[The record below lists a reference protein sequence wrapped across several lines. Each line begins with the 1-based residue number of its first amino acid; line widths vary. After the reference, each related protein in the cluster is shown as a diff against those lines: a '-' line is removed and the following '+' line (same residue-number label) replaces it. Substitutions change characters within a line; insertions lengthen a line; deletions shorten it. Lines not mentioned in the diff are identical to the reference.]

1 MNPTPGDP
9 KQDTEL
15 AAPTQRKR
23 FSLSPAP
30 TFLLI
35 AWIFGT
41 LYAVITPPFQ
51 VPDEFQHFYR
61 SYQVSEGRLTS
72 YRVGKQIGGYLPSSL
87 REFGDQAWGTDS
99 FDATA
104 KANSRAIWSTRS
116 IPLRPRTR
124 EFYYFA
130 NDSWHAPINF
140 LAQGASIAVARH
152 FGAGPMAVFYA
163 GRLGN
168 LLLWSLL
175 VFFAIRL
182 IPIMDWTVVLLALM
196 PMSLAQ
202 AASLSPDA
210 TVNGVCFLF
219 VAFVL
224 RLATSE
230 TPLPASHLIAL
241 TILGAAVSLA
251 KTAYFP
257 LAILFLLIPAKRFS
271 TPRRFWAAFAIFIV
285 ICIATLIAW
294 SLCTFGTQTYSMPG
308 VSPHDQALYMLHH
321 PLAMAHMELGML
333 LAVPF
338 ITSIIG
344 QLGWHTIRLW
354 APCAFAY
361 WAVLFW
367 STQIG
372 GWEKFRLSALQRLIL
387 ALAAAGCWIAVFSL
401 IYLTFTTVGGRS
413 INGLQGRYMIPIVLP
428 FLLIFYPSPRPRRRD
443 PALIF
448 TIFSIAFSIYT
459 LLLLAHVFF
468 I

>member
-9 KQDTEL
+9 KQDAEL

-30 TFLLI
+30 TFLLL

-41 LYAVITPPFQ
+41 LYAIVTPPFQ

-72 YRVGKQIGGYLPSSL
+72 YRVGKQIGGYLPCSL

-140 LAQGASIAVARH
+140 LAQGASIALARH

-182 IPIMDWTVVLLALM
+182 IPIMDWTVVLL
-196 PMSLAQ
+196 
-202 AASLSPDA
+202 
-210 TVNGVCFLF
+210 
-219 VAFVL
+219 
-224 RLATSE
+224 
-230 TPLPASHLIAL
+230 AL

-308 VSPHDQALYMLHH
+308 VSPHDQVLYMLHH

-338 ITSIIG
+338 ITSIVG